1 MNTVFTFMTADT
13 IQENYHNRS
22 YIIRLIFTVP
32 KHTNAEENTRN
43 CESVWSFTGL
53 NITTPLHISVNY
65 YHNEKQ
71 ELVRKVKPKVA
82 NRL

>member
-1 MNTVFTFMTADT
+1 MTADT